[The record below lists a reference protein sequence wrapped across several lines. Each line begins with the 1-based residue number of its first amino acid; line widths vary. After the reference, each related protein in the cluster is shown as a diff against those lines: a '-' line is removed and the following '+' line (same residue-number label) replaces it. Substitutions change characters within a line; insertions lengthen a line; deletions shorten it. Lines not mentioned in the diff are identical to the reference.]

1 MTFQSPKNGAYVL
14 VDGQFG
20 STGKGLLASYLAEA
34 TGHDYNVVVSNAG
47 PNSGHTSYF
56 HDEKIVLKQLPTFAV
71 MDRRYQT
78 SDEPLPVYLSAG
90 AIINPE
96 ILNAEADKHGVAVF
110 LNMNATLI
118 RPEDVLAEGS
128 GSVAAVAGTRQGV
141 GAALARK
148 VLRDPTAV
156 VSSWEGRWSPN
167 IDLVDG
173 AAFDWARMT
182 AFVEVSQGF
191 SLGIHSQFYP
201 KVTSRECTAAQALA
215 DARIPP
221 QLLNAVAMVIR
232 AHPIRVGNFE
242 GHSSGDCYP
251 DQQEI
256 SWDEIGVDAELTTVT
271 QRVRRV
277 FTFSSLQYREALLA
291 NRPALIFVNFMN
303 YIRDLDDRRR
313 FAGKLI
319 AYAEATL
326 GYSPQFLWGYGPKNE
341 DVRGEV
347 I

>member
-20 STGKGLLASYLAEA
+20 STGKGLLASYLAER

-71 MDRRYQT
+71 MDKKYNT
-78 SDEPLPVYLSAG
+78 SEEQLPIYLSAG
-90 AIINPE
+90 AIINPD
-96 ILNAEADKHGVAVF
+96 ILNAEVERHGMVVF
-110 LNMNATLI
+110 LNNNAVLI

-128 GSVAAVAGTRQGV
+128 GAIAAVAGTRQGV

-148 VLRDPTAV
+148 VWRYPDAV
-156 VSSWEGRWSPN
+156 VSSYEGAWHPN
-167 IDLVDG
+167 IQFTDG
-173 AAFDWARMT
+173 AAFDWAKMT

-191 SLGIHSQFYP
+191 SLGLHSQFYP

-251 DQQEI
+251 DQTET
-256 SWDEIGVDAELTTVT
+256 SWEEIGVDAELTTVT
-271 QRVRRV
+271 KRVRRV
-277 FTFSSLQYREALLA
+277 FSFSFLQYREALLA
-291 NRPALIFVNFMN
+291 NRPALVFVNFMN
-303 YIRDLDDRRR
+303 YIKDVDDRRR
-313 FAGKLI
+313 FAANLI
-319 AYAEATL
+319 GYAEKTV
-326 GYSPQFLWGYGPKNE
+326 GYTPQFLWGYGPKNE
-341 DVRGEV
+341 DVHGEV